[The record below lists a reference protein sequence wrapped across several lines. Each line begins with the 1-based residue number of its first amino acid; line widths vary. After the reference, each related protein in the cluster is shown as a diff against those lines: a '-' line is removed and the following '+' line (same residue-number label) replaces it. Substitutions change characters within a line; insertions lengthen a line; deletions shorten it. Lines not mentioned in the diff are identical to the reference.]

1 MSYLNRSG
9 VSLNSINYA
18 DTLSNSNQI
27 LERTNTGRNDIAWNN
42 PPSSIPSG
50 LNATPSQVLSGYK
63 FVGSA
68 GTLQTGTMPTQG
80 GSTIT
85 PGTSN
90 KTAVS
95 AGKYVSGNVVV
106 VGDTDLISSNIRNGK
121 NIFGVNGSVREYK
134 LYQNNLKPSSSTK
147 QFIDT
152 SGRSRNLRYLDVN
165 IGFYPLC
172 FAAYRGDG
180 SGNHFQC
187 AILSVS
193 NVTIWILDSYSRSD
207 CGFSISDNPIIGWNT
222 THLYIPIYGNADD
235 PGYTYMVRCSGYI

>member
-9 VSLNSINYA
+9 TTLNAIDYVS
-18 DTLSNSNQI
+18 TLANSNKI

-68 GTLQTGTMPTQG
+68 GSLQTGTMPTQG

-95 AGKYVSGNVVV
+95 AGRYVSGNIVVT
-106 VGDTDLISSNIRNGK
+106 GDADLVASNIRNGK
-121 NIFGVNGSVREYK
+121 NIFGVTGNVKEYK
-134 LYQNNLKPSSSTK
+134 LWSGNLT
-147 QFIDT
+147 T
-152 SGRSRNLRYLDVN
+152 GSRTRYTDVN
-165 IGFYPLC
+165 TNVSFYAYPLTFPSTGFTIE
-172 FAAYRGDG
+172 FAYCNMEYNPRIITMTMSWGKNYVIMYYGDYHELRFNTSYLVVWS
-180 SGNHFQC
+180 SGTY
-187 AILSVS
+187 
-193 NVTIWILDSYSRSD
+193 NVWL
-207 CGFSISDNPIIGWNT
+207 
-222 THLYIPIYGNADD
+222 L
-235 PGYTYMVRCSGYI
+235 GYA